1 MTSVPVR
8 EPPLSR
14 SGLWD
19 ELDRTLEHYGTK
31 GVVVDLKV
39 WIIGLVLVVML
50 NVVGTAGLA
59 WRLCSLAMLRRRIL
73 LLRWRT

>member
-39 WIIGLVLVVML
+39 WIVGRSLEIGGRQALIAVTPVRFDSVQELELGGMVCH
-50 NVVGTAGLA
+50 A
-59 WRLCSLAMLRRRIL
+59 
-73 LLRWRT
+73 